1 MAIDPEL
8 AMTKDFPRLPSP
20 HPEERKLAELRAAPL
35 IGKLILSW
43 TELERD
49 MNRAILNGRNI
60 KEWKH
65 PPDRKLSRFQ
75 DNLNEW
81 IKLFLGSHENEKAK
95 EIRAETKRLQQIR
108 NDIAHNI
115 WMVRLDTTLGVAI
128 NIVQENW
135 KFWEEEAQWGKRKRN
150 KPEKDRPETYRTTQY
165 LEAFLLSAI
174 HRIDELVIEMRTA
187 EAHGMRYLADK
198 KLR

>member
-1 MAIDPEL
+1 M
-8 AMTKDFPRLPSP
+8 K
-20 HPEERKLAELRAAPL
+20 K
-35 IGKLILSW
+35 
-43 TELERD
+43 
-49 MNRAILNGRNI
+49 
-60 KEWKH
+60 
-65 PPDRKLSRFQ
+65 Q
-75 DNLNEW
+75 
-81 IKLFLGSHENEKAK
+81 
-95 EIRAETKRLQQIR
+95 KRLEQKQNAFKQIR